1 MEAFSRAID
10 GGLDIAVESFF
21 HARTVWHAE
30 WEDAPSKVLA
40 HHWPGVP
47 NFRDVT
53 QVDWSAVEPVDII
66 TGGFP
71 CQDVSMAGK
80 RAGMTEGTRSNLWG
94 AMRTAVE
101 IIRPKY
107 VVAENV
113 RGLLSATADSDL
125 ESCPGCVGETE
136 HREHTMR
143 ALGRVLGDLAD
154 LGYDAKWYGLR
165 AADIGAPHNR
175 FRVFILAT
183 DTDGSRRD
191 ERKHKQPGISE
202 VEGPDG
208 AITER
213 RPDARGSELRREGK
227 DEITSHPEHDGQSA
241 GPVGGSDGA
250 ATTSGRGAGCVT
262 PNDDGQ
268 SSGGYFADCRSGHL
282 QEAETIA
289 DADSDGRRRG
299 RPLTH
304 QPRHPSSQNTQRHD
318 ASSTRTPQQTNTST
332 AWGDY
337 QPAIK
342 RWERAMGRPA
352 PKPTQP
358 TRSDGKHQLSP
369 VFVEWMMGL
378 NEGHVTGI
386 DGISRANQ
394 LKMLG
399 NGVVPQQA
407 YEALRRMKEAA

>member
-1 MEAFSRAID
+1 MKIGSLFSGY

-30 WEDAPSKVLA
+30 FEDAPSKVLA

-47 NFRDVT
+47 NHHDVSV
-53 QVDWSAVEPVDII
+53 VDWAAVEPVDII

-71 CQDVSMAGK
+71 CQDVSSAGK
-80 RAGMTEGTRSNLWG
+80 RAGMVEGTRSNLWG
-94 AMRTAVE
+94 AMRTAIE
-101 IIRPKY
+101 TIRPQY
-107 VVAENV
+107 AVIENV
-113 RGLLSATADSDL
+113 RGLLSATAQSDSDL
-125 ESCPGCVGETE
+125 EQRPGFMGDESALNL
-136 HREHTMR
+136 R

-154 LGYDAKWYGLR
+154 IGYDAQWHGLR
-165 AADIGAPHNR
+165 AADIGAPHGR
-175 FRVFILAT
+175 YRIFILAT
-183 DTDGSRRD
+183 DTSSQRLERREWRGTRRMGERPELDSRRN
-191 ERKHKQPGISE
+191 
-202 VEGPDG
+202 
-208 AITER
+208 
-213 RPDARGSELRREGK
+213 
-227 DEITSHPEHDGQSA
+227 
-241 GPVGGSDGA
+241 PV
-250 ATTSGRGAGCVT
+250 TTDS
-262 PNDDGQ
+262 
-268 SSGGYFADCRSGHL
+268 
-282 QEAETIA
+282 
-289 DADSDGRRRG
+289 DSDGRRRR
-299 RPLTH
+299 RPITH
-304 QPRHPSSQNTQRHD
+304 QPQHPSSQNTQRHD
-318 ASSTRTPQQTNTST
+318 ASSARPPQQTNTST

-378 NEGHVTGI
+378 NQGHVTSI